1 MANETKQQI
10 ELVTV
15 KLPEEKVA
23 SIKKHNDKL
32 NELVNVFGQLH
43 LRRKELEEGMV
54 QLEANVEQAEAD
66 FKSTNDEMRQELDV
80 LERDYP
86 RGQIDLQEGT
96 VTYNP
101 AIKAQIAGAPKG
113 PAPLDEGDNL
123 VKE

>member
-1 MANETKQQI
+1 MANEQKQQI

-15 KLPEEKVA
+15 KLDEEKVA

-32 NELVNVFGQLH
+32 NQLVNVFGQLY
-43 LRRKELEEGMV
+43 LRRKELEDGLT
-54 QLEANVEQAEAD
+54 QLEETLSNTEED
-66 FKSTNDEMRQELDV
+66 FQSTNAEMREELDV

-86 RGQIDLQEGT
+86 RGQIDLEEGT

-101 AIKAQIAGAPKG
+101 AIKEQISQG
-113 PAPLDEGDNL
+113 PAPLAEGDNL